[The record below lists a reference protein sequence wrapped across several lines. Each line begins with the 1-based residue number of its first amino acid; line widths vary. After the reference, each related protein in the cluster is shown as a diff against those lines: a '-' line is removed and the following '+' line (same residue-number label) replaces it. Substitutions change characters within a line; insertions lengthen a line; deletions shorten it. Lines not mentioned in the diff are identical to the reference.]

1 VVLAGFGGEE
11 EVGTAL
17 IGSDPRAIQ
26 SHFREST
33 PGALRFPDVLDH
45 IDQSLVGIGLRDGM
59 LGRILSGVEFDV
71 LGAAGGFGGGYGSL
85 VLRKCGNSEK
95 D

>member
-1 VVLAGFGGEE
+1 
-11 EVGTAL
+11 
-17 IGSDPRAIQ
+17 
-26 SHFREST
+26 
-33 PGALRFPDVLDH
+33 
-45 IDQSLVGIGLRDGM
+45 M